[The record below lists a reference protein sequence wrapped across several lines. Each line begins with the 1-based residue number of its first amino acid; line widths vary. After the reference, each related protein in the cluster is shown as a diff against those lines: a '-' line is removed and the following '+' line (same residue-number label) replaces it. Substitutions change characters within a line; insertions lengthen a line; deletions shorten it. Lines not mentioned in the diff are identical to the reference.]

1 MRWQCSGEGVGGEV
15 QKYYAHLAADWKVAG
30 SGASSQKMGPVGI
43 SIVFLSV
50 ITFIL
55 GIVVI
60 AVSGVLL
67 DVVCARRLRLPTSP
81 SLAKLVFQTWFMAS

>member
-1 MRWQCSGEGVGGEV
+1 
-15 QKYYAHLAADWKVAG
+15 
-30 SGASSQKMGPVGI
+30 MGPVGI

-67 DVVCARRLRLPTSP
+67 DVVRARRLRLPTSH
-81 SLAKLVFQTWFMAS
+81 SLAKLVFHTWRIA

>member
-1 MRWQCSGEGVGGEV
+1 
-15 QKYYAHLAADWKVAG
+15 
-30 SGASSQKMGPVGI
+30 MGPVGI
-43 SIVFLSV
+43 SIIFLSV

-67 DVVCARRLRLPTSP
+67 DVVCARSLHLSTS
-81 SLAKLVFQTWFMAS
+81 SLLANFTFRTWLIG

>member
-1 MRWQCSGEGVGGEV
+1 
-15 QKYYAHLAADWKVAG
+15 
-30 SGASSQKMGPVGI
+30 MGPVGI

-67 DVVCARRLRLPTSP
+67 DVVRARRLRLPTSP
-81 SLAKLVFQTWFMAS
+81 SLAKLVFHTWRIA